1 MYAAENKAQDLG
13 LCAGPRGPRCYA
25 SVRLP
30 RSTMGRVASNAIK
43 MWRDSSWLRD
53 LGCDAHDRGLA
64 VYIEK

>member
-30 RSTMGRVASNAIK
+30 RSTMGRVASNAMK
-43 MWRDSSWLRD
+43 MWS
-53 LGCDAHDRGLA
+53 
-64 VYIEK
+64 